1 MFLHLS
7 LLALSQTHHSIH
19 SAAGTGRSRRTRLT
33 PACRR
38 NTTFSVT
45 YVNGI
50 IANFPGRLAAVYEH
64 GFAYARSNAL
74 YFWQWVRFTG
84 DVAFALGALLMAAD
98 FIIKLGPL
106 YPSLARRLRS
116 SQHTPASS

>member
-1 MFLHLS
+1 MDLRHPVEQGPPRWSGGLRVLWI
-7 LLALSQTHHSIH
+7 LL
-19 SAAGTGRSRRTRLT
+19 
-33 PACRR
+33 
-38 NTTFSVT
+38 
-45 YVNGI
+45 
-50 IANFPGRLAAVYEH
+50 NFPGRLAAVYEH

-84 DVAFALGALLMAAD
+84 DVAFASGALLMAAD

-116 SQHTPASS
+116 GQHTPASS